1 MPDSEPIRMAVK
13 AVVFD
18 AAHRCLVL
26 RRSPANRGFVG
37 CWEWPGGKPDPGEDL
52 DTALRRELR
61 EECGLEVDFLGLAGA
76 SEFDMPAGRIILLCL
91 LARQTGGELR
101 LSHEHDDFAWVPLA
115 ELAQRQILEPM
126 KPILKTLLERR
137 ESHV

>member
-1 MPDSEPIRMAVK
+1 MSDSKPFRMAVK

-18 AAHRCLVL
+18 AEHRCLVL
-26 RRSPANRGFVG
+26 RRSAANHSFVG

-76 SEFDMPAGRIILLCL
+76 SEFQMPVGRIILLCL
-91 LARQTGGELR
+91 LARPTGGELR
-101 LSHEHDDFAWVPLA
+101 LSHEHDAFAWLPLA
-115 ELAQRQILEPM
+115 ELAQRPILEAM
-126 KPILKTLLERR
+126 KPILKTLLERTDLP
-137 ESHV
+137 

>member
-1 MPDSEPIRMAVK
+1 MLDPKPILMAVK

-18 AAHRCLVL
+18 ADHRCLVL

-52 DTALRRELR
+52 DTALRREVR

-76 SEFDMPAGRIILLCL
+76 SEFDMPRGRIILICL
-91 LARQTGGELR
+91 LARQAGGEFR
-101 LSHEHDDFAWVPLA
+101 LSDEHDDFAWVPLE

-126 KPILKTLLERR
+126 KPVLKSLLERTDLP
-137 ESHV
+137 